1 MRYIVKHFVMLFICS
16 MMLFISFAC
25 SRELDDSEVE
35 TIRDLMYQLAFVVV
49 GDYQNKC
56 NKVVPI
62 TAERNKNEKR

>member
-1 MRYIVKHFVMLFICS
+1 MLSIK
-16 MMLFISFAC
+16 AC
-25 SRELDDSEVE
+25 RRILGKYAKDLDDSEVE

-49 GDYQNKC
+49 EDYQNKC